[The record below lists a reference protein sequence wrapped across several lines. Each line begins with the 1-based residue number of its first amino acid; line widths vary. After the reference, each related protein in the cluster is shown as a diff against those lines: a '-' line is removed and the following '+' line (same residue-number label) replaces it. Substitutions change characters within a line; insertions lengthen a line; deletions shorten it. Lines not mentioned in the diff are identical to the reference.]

1 MSQHF
6 PGPSRTSHVTDAE
19 LAARAAE
26 GDGDAFG
33 QLIERYAPAARRV
46 ARALLGNDH
55 DADDAAQ
62 DGFLAAWRAIGRFD
76 TARPFRPWLM
86 RIVLNAARDLGRR
99 RVVRNTEQLSPAA
112 SDQHPGP
119 DHDADRLLLRE
130 RLAEALDR
138 LTERQRI
145 AITMFDAEGY
155 AHAEIAEALGVP
167 EGTVRSDVFHARR
180 ALRADLAPFLEVGQ

>member
-1 MSQHF
+1 
-6 PGPSRTSHVTDAE
+6 VTDAE

-55 DADDAAQ
+55 DADDAAL

-99 RVVRNTEQLSPAA
+99 RAVRDTEQLSPAA
-112 SDQHPGP
+112 ADQHQGP

-130 RLAEALDR
+130 RLATALAR

-180 ALRADLAPFLEVGQ
+180 ALRADLASFLEVGQ

>member
-1 MSQHF
+1 M
-6 PGPSRTSHVTDAE
+6 RTSDVTDAE
-19 LAARAAE
+19 LAARAAA

-33 QLIERYAPAARRV
+33 ELIERHAASARRV

-62 DGFLAAWRAIGRFD
+62 DGFLAAWRAMDRFD
-76 TARPFRPWLM
+76 VTRPFRPWLM

-99 RVVRNTEQLSPAA
+99 RVVRDSEPLSPAA
-112 SDQHPGP
+112 ADQRRGP
-119 DHDADRLLLRE
+119 EHDADRALLRS
-130 RLAEALDR
+130 RLAEALGQ
-138 LTERQRI
+138 LTERQRV
-145 AITMFDAEGY
+145 AVTMFDAEGY

-180 ALRADLAPFLEVGQ
+180 TLRELLAPFLEVGQ

>member
-1 MSQHF
+1 MRI
-6 PGPSRTSHVTDAE
+6 PLVTDAE

-33 QLIERYAPAARRV
+33 RLVEQYAPAARRV

-76 TARPFRPWLM
+76 ATRPFRPWLM

-99 RVVRNTEQLSPAA
+99 RVVRETEPLSPVAA
-112 SDQHPGP
+112 DQHLGP
-119 DHDADRLLLRE
+119 DHDTDRGLLRE
-130 RLAEALDR
+130 RLATALDR
-138 LTERQRI
+138 LTERQRV

-155 AHAEIAEALGVP
+155 AHAEIADVLGVP

-180 ALRADLAPFLEVGQ
+180 ALRADLASFLEVGQ

>member
-1 MSQHF
+1 M
-6 PGPSRTSHVTDAE
+6 RTSHVTDAE

-55 DADDAAQ
+55 DADDAGQ

-119 DHDADRLLLRE
+119 DRDADRLLLRE